1 VLLFTLRLVPSWE
14 QPSTIAPCGHCGEE
28 TVWLKTAYG
37 GWGLFDAEMA
47 PTTESHEGNRFAID
61 RRTRLVVDLD
71 CTREKRWPSSCLR
84 LHKFSCPE
92 TYDEARFYPRR
103 ARQQAQVEL
112 DDFWDRLMR
121 VGTAPQRKT
130 S

>member
-1 VLLFTLRLVPSWE
+1 M
-14 QPSTIAPCGHCGEE
+14 
-28 TVWLKTAYG
+28 WLKTAYG